1 MSTST
6 HYLKHVRGS
15 RYVYSPKG
23 IFYRFPYSSSDI
35 FPVNDLSRSASKIQ
49 DTTLSSSGRVYI
61 NEKREMVGFS
71 REDSKW
77 YPYLAGKLDRE
88 ISFEGFDFNPK
99 GLETGMIWTGL
110 ASHYGA
116 KYKFNRRGQFYFAET
131 QNEDGI
137 WTTRK
142 FPVTNIP
149 SGLYEKLYSIR
160 KYYGSIRINDYLH
173 VFAPVPNK
181 VVQESPKWGEIVEQF
196 REMSP
201 EQLNAL
207 KLYQDACH
215 HTPIYVGQI
224 SEPFEINRPDRARV
238 ISSLDE
244 VE

>member
-1 MSTST
+1 MSART
-6 HYLKHVRGS
+6 HYLKHVCGS
-15 RYVYSPKG
+15 RYVYSSKG
-23 IFYRFPYSSSDI
+23 FYYRFPYSGLKI
-35 FPVNDLSRSASKIQ
+35 FPENDMSRSASKVQ
-49 DTTLSSSGRVYI
+49 DASLSSSGRVYV
-61 NEKREMVGFS
+61 NEKREMVAFS
-71 REDSKW
+71 REGRKW
-77 YPYLAGKLDRE
+77 YPYPAGKLDHE

-149 SGLYEKLYSIR
+149 SDLYEKLYSIR
-160 KYYGSIRINDYLH
+160 KYYGSIRINEYLH

-181 VVQESPKWGEIVEQF
+181 VVQESPKWDKIVEQF
-196 REMSP
+196 RDMTP

-207 KLYQDACH
+207 KLYQDASR
-215 HTPIYVGQI
+215 HTPLYVGQI
-224 SEPFEINRPDRARV
+224 RESFEINRPDKARV
-238 ISSLDE
+238 VIDLDE
-244 VE
+244 VG